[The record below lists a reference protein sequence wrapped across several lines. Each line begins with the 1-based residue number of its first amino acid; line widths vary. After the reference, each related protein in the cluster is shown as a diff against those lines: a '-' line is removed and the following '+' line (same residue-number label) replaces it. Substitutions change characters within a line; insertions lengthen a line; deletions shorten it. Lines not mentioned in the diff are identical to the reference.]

1 VFACRKDYKAMFFK
15 SLKQA
20 RETKE
25 GVELKKVNSEGVLV
39 TNESCMKLYAL
50 GATAVERVD

>member
-1 VFACRKDYKAMFFK
+1 MFFK